1 MTGILGYVPLVGR
14 LVNPQ
19 AQSIDIPPVPHQ
31 DIETMEDHNSRSLKH
46 LLRANHS
53 NYACLFGAEMKLQN
67 PLGPLLCSA
76 YAMGANN
83 VQLHALYDE
92 YVKVLGPWED
102 SPSEMIDEDWQD
114 FYGNPKYQR
123 ATIDYFE
130 DALVMTF
137 NYDWRKLVGTFL
149 FQAPKPLFNGLMS
162 GLGNP
167 LVHLANS
174 FQINSKELS
183 MEAFALSSAE
193 YDYTAEYMNSK
204 FYAEPSSR
212 SSGSINDLLEQV
224 RQDDRFNQIFSEP
237 SLDKIPQLFQEH
249 EALMMEYWNAWILDD
264 LTKQFRESQ
273 EVAVALLVSS
283 VKRRSKSH
291 SKALAQVLAASHA
304 IRIILQFIPKK
315 NHIKLVR
322 SWWLMTLAVYVS
334 NLRPK
339 MDTNYADV
347 GELKGRNWSYV
358 ENMALESP
366 WFQDASYVNSLRSM
380 RDIAKTWKDADEK
393 ILLAAVIFADEF
405 GGWTPQA

>member
-1 MTGILGYVPLVGR
+1 
-14 LVNPQ
+14 
-19 AQSIDIPPVPHQ
+19 
-31 DIETMEDHNSRSLKH
+31 MEDHNSRSLKH

-92 YVKVLGPWED
+92 YAKILGPWED

-123 ATIDYFE
+123 ATVDYFE

-149 FQAPKPLFNGLMS
+149 FQGPKPLFNGLMS

-174 FQINSKELS
+174 LQINSKELS

-212 SSGSINDLLEQV
+212 SSGSIKDLLDQV
-224 RQDDRFNQIFSEP
+224 RQDDRFDQVFSEP
-237 SLDKIPQLFQEH
+237 SPDKIPQLFQEH

-283 VKRRSKSH
+283 VKRKSKSH

-304 IRIILQFIPKK
+304 IRIILQFIPKES
-315 NHIKLVR
+315 HIKLVR
-322 SWWLMTLAVYVS
+322 SWWLMTLAAYVS
-334 NLRPK
+334 NLRPEI
-339 MDTNYADV
+339 DTNYADV
-347 GELKGRNWSYV
+347 GEIKGRQWSYV

-380 RDIAKTWKDADEK
+380 RDIAETWKDADEK

-405 GGWTPQA
+405 GGWKP